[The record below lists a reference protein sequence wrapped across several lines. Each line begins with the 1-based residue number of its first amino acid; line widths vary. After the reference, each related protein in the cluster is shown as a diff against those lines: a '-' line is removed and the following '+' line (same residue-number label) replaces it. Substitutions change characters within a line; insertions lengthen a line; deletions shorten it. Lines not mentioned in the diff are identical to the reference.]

1 MSLFDIAMMAMH
13 NLWTRRLRT
22 VLNIL
27 GVVLASVVL
36 AMMLAGT
43 KGVSEGFDR
52 MINDSEEVRRFA
64 IYRSWQRNE
73 EVPEE
78 AIRVEGDVSPER
90 RARLRKRRRNNWL
103 RDNASRVPLDA
114 EQLAFLKALPHL
126 QEVRPIVRLNC
137 KIGVGDEP
145 PRNH

>member
-73 EVPEE
+73 EVPNLLHEH
-78 AIRVEGDVSPER
+78 VD
-90 RARLRKRRRNNWL
+90 
-103 RDNASRVPLDA
+103 SRFGNTLILSILL
-114 EQLAFLKALPHL
+114 EHNL
-126 QEVRPIVRLNC
+126 QSILLHIEIQ
-137 KIGVGDEP
+137 
-145 PRNH
+145 